1 VARRAGATLSTAA
14 GNATAVT
21 SGAWV
26 AVAVSNATAPA
37 GAAYCNA
44 TIAATG
50 TAGVYLD
57 DFQLNEGAAVDAT
70 WAPGT
75 GVPGGCGVAVRETA
89 LGIHPVPLRPRARAS
104 GSGRVM
110 QSASSNFTQEAS
122 GGNVVW
128 AKPRVFADWDRTGYL
143 AAGSIDDLSDQV
155 GDAFT
160 IVHTLDDGLPD
171 DVSLATTQ
179 DAVTLDL
186 PLAYGRGN
194 RASQYFSPYNGG
206 SPVSGFDRD
215 VAPVKLD
222 WGLVT
227 SAGQEFIR
235 IFTGQMTNL
244 RTRGQAA
251 EMVAQSATRLK
262 LMKLIQPP
270 AVDAEASNLTT
281 SNGGPGMNGTWP
293 VSYALAKC
301 GLYVS
306 PPPRSGCRLWMPMH
320 GSLTPFIP
328 DANDPTAN
336 ATAPGS
342 TGLTAAGA
350 TTLGTPNWQTGPF
363 LMSTADFV
371 TAAESKR
378 TLIYRVGLGTG
389 SDILSQAGNAGRVE
403 FWIKGDAAETV
414 SPPGGAGS
422 VPWLAGFDFK
432 STTAVDVQAG
442 VGTDR
447 KVYVTVND
455 GAGHVITLKSPTTLA
470 TDGAWY
476 FVGAAWDIANKK
488 LWVDHNGTV
497 TTTAAPTLVTTSLP
511 DRDTFDSANLQPS
524 WSAHLPVAEVQVTGG
539 AQANPDLVPWLAD
552 TPFTPQATVRPSF
565 LELGA
570 LIETVPREAWE
581 FISSLAQAEL
591 AMIRTDELDVFQ
603 YLPMSYWAESAQQA
617 IVDLYSTSLNA
628 QDIDVDADPTKIFN
642 VVSVSYTDTRTDRIR
657 DVVYRATTLDPLPP
671 GTTVRQLALTDPVTF
686 IEPALL
692 TAYSNAD
699 APFANDTY
707 FTLNTAPDGS
717 GTFATQSQVS
727 AQLTKWSAG
736 MAEITFTNSSGTTLY
751 FVNGANAA
759 TLQIG
764 GLTATTATGS
774 ATARDDASVA
784 ARGER
789 ALTVSLPAIQ
799 RASDALAV
807 ATELVGRLAR
817 PRKSIGAVPLFP
829 DPRRQPGDLVSLTDA
844 VNTGASGLWRVQ
856 SITHDRSGADY
867 TQQALVNEAFTVAL
881 NDISVEGNCIVGP

>member
-1 VARRAGATLSTAA
+1 
-14 GNATAVT
+14 
-21 SGAWV
+21 
-26 AVAVSNATAPA
+26 
-37 GAAYCNA
+37 
-44 TIAATG
+44 
-50 TAGVYLD
+50 
-57 DFQLNEGAAVDAT
+57 
-70 WAPGT
+70 
-75 GVPGGCGVAVRETA
+75 
-89 LGIHPVPLRPRARAS
+89 
-104 GSGRVM
+104 
-110 QSASSNFTQEAS
+110 
-122 GGNVVW
+122 
-128 AKPRVFADWDRTGYL
+128 
-143 AAGSIDDLSDQV
+143 
-155 GDAFT
+155 
-160 IVHTLDDGLPD
+160 
-171 DVSLATTQ
+171 
-179 DAVTLDL
+179 
-186 PLAYGRGN
+186 
-194 RASQYFSPYNGG
+194 
-206 SPVSGFDRD
+206 
-215 VAPVKLD
+215 
-222 WGLVT
+222 
-227 SAGQEFIR
+227 
-235 IFTGQMTNL
+235 MTNL
-244 RTRGQAA
+244 RLLKCAVRWRRLTPARPAP
-251 EMVAQSATRLK
+251 ETRLK
-262 LMKLIQPP
+262 IG
-270 AVDAEASNLTT
+270 EAGSAWVR
-281 SNGGPGMNGTWP
+281 S
-293 VSYALAKC
+293 S
-301 GLYVS
+301 
-306 PPPRSGCRLWMPMH
+306 PRSRAFEIKN
-320 GSLTPFIP
+320 TN
-328 DANDPTAN
+328 ANTGEIKGGVD
-336 ATAPGS
+336 S
-342 TGLTAAGA
+342 TRKV
-350 TTLGTPNWQTGPF
+350 
-363 LMSTADFV
+363 FV
-371 TAAESKR
+371 T
-378 TLIYRVGLGTG
+378 
-389 SDILSQAGNAGRVE
+389 
-403 FWIKGDAAETV
+403 
-414 SPPGGAGS
+414 
-422 VPWLAGFDFK
+422 
-432 STTAVDVQAG
+432 VD
-442 VGTDR
+442 
-447 KVYVTVND
+447 D
-455 GAGHVITLKSPTTLA
+455 GAGHVVTLQSPTTLA
-470 TDGAWY
+470 TDGNWY
-476 FVGAAWDIANKK
+476 FVGVAWDIAGQK
-488 LWVDHNGTV
+488 LWVNHNGTV
-497 TTTAAPTLVTTSLP
+497 TTGSAPTLVTTSLP
-511 DRDTFDSANLQPS
+511 AADNYDRSVSGQSPFWVSS
-524 WSAHLPVAEVQVTGG
+524 LPVAEIQVTSG
-539 AQANPDLVPWLAD
+539 ANANPDLVPWLAD